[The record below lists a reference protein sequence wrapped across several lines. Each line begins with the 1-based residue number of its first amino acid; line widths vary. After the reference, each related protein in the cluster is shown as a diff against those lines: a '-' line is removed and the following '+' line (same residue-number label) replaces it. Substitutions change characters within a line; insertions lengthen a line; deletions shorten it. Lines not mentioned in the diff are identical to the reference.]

1 MNWVRQGWYVALREM
16 GERLRSPVYYLS
28 LALMVVVVASAIV
41 LPSLLDH
48 GADTQRVGIVGSIPA
63 GLGQAVESRGDA
75 VGVDV
80 LIHRFDS
87 VAEGERAVRDGEL
100 DVLVVDAE
108 RLAWDGRTDAQLRTI
123 VTSAIQTATIQ
134 QRATAA
140 GIAPAELASLVAPVA
155 VDNVEIGRGAGRSE
169 DDETA
174 SYLISLVLFFAVS
187 SYGGMVLNGVVEE
200 KSSRVV
206 EVLLARI
213 PARSLLAGKITGN
226 GLLGLAQVAVTGL
239 VAWAAIE
246 WTDLTDIPAARAS
259 MVAWAIVWF
268 VLGYALIA
276 TAFGALGSL
285 ASRPEDASSLT
296 SPLIVVLIAGYFVSF
311 AAIGSPDTWW
321 ARLASWFPATAPFAM
336 PNRIAMGATTWW
348 DPYLAVV
355 LTLLAIVG
363 LVVLGG
369 RIYSHAILH
378 SGGGLRLVE
387 AWRGSSPGTAA
398 ASATPGRADQVV
410 PTVVAAAAGATTI
423 ALSRDIIIGVA
434 VAAGAYAVGSRI
446 VKARRSVTR

>member
-1 MNWVRQGWYVALREM
+1 MNGIQQSWFVARREIR
-16 GERLRSPVYYLS
+16 ERLRSPVYYVS

-48 GADTQRVGIVGSIPA
+48 SGDTRQVGTADTPA
-63 GLGQAVESRGDA
+63 GLGPAIESRGDTA
-75 VGVDV
+75 GVDV
-80 LIHRFDS
+80 HTRRLGS
-87 VAEGERAVRDGEL
+87 VVAGERAVRDGDL
-100 DVLVVDAE
+100 DVLVVGTD
-108 RLAWDGRTDAQLRTI
+108 RMVWRVRTDQELRTI
-123 VTSAIQTATIQ
+123 VTGAIQVLTLQ

-140 GIAPAELASLVAPVA
+140 GIGPTVLADLVAPVA
-155 VDNVEIGRGAGRSE
+155 VDDVRLGRVAGRSE

-213 PARSLLAGKITGN
+213 PARSLLTGKIAGI
-226 GLLGLAQVAVTGL
+226 GLLGLAQVVVTGL
-239 VAWAAIE
+239 AAVAAIRL
-246 WTDLTDIPAARAS
+246 TDLTDLPAARGS
-259 MVAWAIVWF
+259 VVAWAVVWF
-268 VLGYALIA
+268 VLGYVLIA

-296 SPLIVVLIAGYFVSF
+296 SPLIVVLVAGWFVSF

-336 PNRIAMGATTWW
+336 PNRIAMGAAAWW
-348 DPYLAVV
+348 EPLLAVL
-355 LTLLAIVG
+355 LTLLALVGIVA
-363 LVVLGG
+363 LGG

-378 SGGGLRLVE
+378 SGGGLGPVD
-387 AWRGSSPGTAA
+387 AWRGAPADGATGSAA
-398 ASATPGRADQVV
+398 HARWRQAAPA
-410 PTVVAAAAGATTI
+410 VVAVATGGLVL
-423 ALSRDIIIGVA
+423 ALSRDVVIGVA
-434 VAAGAYAVGSRI
+434 VAAGAYAVGSR
-446 VKARRSVTR
+446 VGRTRHGAPR